1 MSLTSQVFIRSVG
14 TDAFYDEKEMY
25 LHDLMCKL
33 HKLKFNT
40 KDDFKKK
47 SANRLL
53 KKYKEI
59 LSEELTKKNKIRP
72 VRQLRQTSLS
82 DKNVISLFES
92 SLTRACEIQPNE
104 LTDCLFQVEFYF
116 YQVMKDLISQGFDY
130 NGKHYV
136 YFSSSAG
143 SIRKHRGLFIEEQLF
158 NRIYNKLTCG
168 LTIKR
173 VNELGGCVVNKW
185 LAYLALSSSATDVWE
200 DFDIDK
206 AIVCDDLEIPVS
218 GEMDYINA
226 VDYSVTR
233 KNTGVNIPLNDGVG
247 LMLKGSTRVLRAPFV
262 KGLLVQFDF
271 HKFLKEKC
279 TPDQWIVSDIYGT
292 EHNIIEEDIQYILTK
307 SQFKMAKYFDNWE
320 QYKENFKKY
329 QCEVG
334 YCNMEAPEV
343 PQAKINYQML
353 NSLHDM
359 TDKEIEELTSQSVE
373 EINAIGN
380 DFQTSMKLVG
390 ATQYNRNP
398 SYVQQALMIYP
409 ELLRDQYSR
418 DILKDTK
425 RSLIKQAKAGR
436 LRINGFYRL
445 ASPDLYAYCEFLFQ
459 GNMNPQGLL
468 ADGEVSISQF
478 KNNEEVD
485 CLRSPHL
492 YFEHCL
498 RKNNRSEEV
507 KKWFTTK
514 CVYTASHDLL
524 SRVLA
529 LDWDGDILLVTNDK
543 IVRQVVKRNQE
554 HFVPLLF
561 DMKKA
566 NPVQLTPDNIYQGLV
581 AAFKYGKI
589 GIYSNSA
596 AKIWGKGNI
605 DDNALTAL
613 KLLVAESN
621 WSIDAAKCLYM
632 PERPEQAGELIQQ
645 ATQGK
650 LPHYFKYA
658 KDKDDKQV
666 EPPNNSTM
674 NRICQSIPNTRV
686 KFVKMCDNFDYRM
699 LMNLDYGF
707 SISED
712 NQIVERYNYWN
723 RHQYLF
729 NTEAENAKQ
738 EDMYMFQQIRKHIL
752 EETNEDINVVVNTLV
767 MYLYT
772 IKTNNMKKTL
782 WASFGDVLVENL
794 KKNTA
799 SLGKVCEECGDRFV
813 SLQSNHRFCSDECCK
828 KAKAKRVKYKRRTVP
843 PARTEKVIKND
854 EISQNNEDIKS

>member
-1 MSLTSQVFIRSVG
+1 MSLTSQVFIRSVD
-14 TDAFYDEKEMY
+14 TDAFYDKKEMY
-25 LHDLMCKL
+25 LHDLMCEL

-143 SIRKHRGLFIEEQLF
+143 SIRKHRGLFIEEQMF

-168 LTIKR
+168 LTVKR
-173 VNELGGCVVNKW
+173 INELGGCVVNKW

-233 KNTGVNIPLNDGVG
+233 KNTSVNIPLNDGVG

-353 NSLHDM
+353 NSLHNM

-554 HFVPLLF
+554 RFVPLLF

-632 PERPEQAGELIQQ
+632 PERPEQAGELIRQ

-674 NRICQSIPNTRV
+674 NRICQSIPTTRV
-686 KFVKMCDNFDYRM
+686 KFAKMCDNFDYRM

-729 NTEAENAKQ
+729 NTEAENTKQ

-782 WASFGDVLVENL
+782 WASFGDILVENL

-828 KAKAKRVKYKRRTVP
+828 KAKAKRVKHKRRIVP
-843 PARTEKVIKND
+843 SAQIEKVAENSVF
-854 EISQNNEDIKS
+854 SQNNEDIKD

>member
-1 MSLTSQVFIRSVG
+1 MALTSQVFIRSVG
-14 TDAFYDEKEMY
+14 TDAFYDSEEMR

-33 HKLKFNT
+33 HKLKLNT
-40 KDDFKKK
+40 KDEFKKK
-47 SANRLL
+47 SASRLL
-53 KKYKEI
+53 KKYKEK
-59 LSEELTKKNKIRP
+59 LNSMLTAKSKMKPLRELQATAMTDRN
-72 VRQLRQTSLS
+72 T
-82 DKNVISLFES
+82 ISLFES
-92 SLTRACEIQPNE
+92 ALTRACEIQTNQ
-104 LTDCLFQVEFYF
+104 LTDLLLQVEFYF
-116 YQVMKDLISQGFDY
+116 YQVMKDLIGQGFNY

-143 SIRKHRGLFIEEQLF
+143 SIRKHRGLFIEEQTF
-158 NRIYNKLTCG
+158 KKIYNKLTCG
-168 LTIKR
+168 LTVEK

-206 AIVCDDLEIPVS
+206 AIVCEDLEIPVS
-218 GEMDYINA
+218 GMMDYINA
-226 VDYSVTR
+226 TDYSITR
-233 KNTGVNIPLNDGVG
+233 KNTNVDIPLNDGVG
-247 LMLKGSTRVLRAPFV
+247 MMLKGRTRVLRAPFV

-279 TPDQWIVSDIYGT
+279 APDQWIVSDIYGT

-307 SQFKMAKYFDNWE
+307 SQFKMAKYFENWQ

-334 YCNMEAPEV
+334 YCNMEVPEV
-343 PQAKINYQML
+343 NPARINYQML

-359 TDKEIEELTSQSVE
+359 TDKEIAELTEDTME
-373 EINAIGN
+373 EINSIGN

-390 ATQYNRNP
+390 ATPFNHNP
-398 SYVQQALMIYP
+398 NYVQQGLMLYP

-459 GNMNPQGLL
+459 GNTNPQGLL

-478 KNNEEVD
+478 KDGEEVD

-543 IVRQVVKRNQE
+543 TVRQVVKRNQE

-566 NPVQLTPDNIYQGLV
+566 NPVELTPDNIYQGLV

-632 PERPEQAGELIQQ
+632 PERPEQAGELIRQ
-645 ATQGK
+645 ATKGK

-658 KDKDDKQV
+658 KDKTDTQV

-674 NRICQSIPNTRV
+674 NRICQSIPNSRV
-686 KFVKMCDNFDYRM
+686 KFVKMCDQFDYRM
-699 LMNLDYGF
+699 LMNLNYGF
-707 SISED
+707 SITED
-712 NQIVERYNYWN
+712 NLIVERYNYWN

-738 EDMYMFQQIRKHIL
+738 EDIYMFQQIRKHIL
-752 EETNEDINVVVNTLV
+752 EETNEDINVIVNTLV

-772 IKTNNMKKTL
+772 IKPNNVKKTL

-794 KKNTA
+794 KKNTEG
-799 SLGKVCEECGDRFV
+799 LGKVCQECGDRFH
-813 SLQSNHRFCSDECCK
+813 SLQSNHRYCSDECCK
-828 KAKAKRVKYKRRTVP
+828 KAKAKRVKHKRRFVP
-843 PARTEKVIKND
+843 PAQAEKVIKND
-854 EISQNNEDIKS
+854 EISQNNEDIKG